1 MNITIPQYL
10 HSSGSQI
17 INCNCSDSLFAS
29 LTDLLFSIGTASVFD
44 SEAVL
49 MENNTSAKEA
59 IIAEAVFTIH
69 YLAAS
74 AIVPDQSVHHC
85 GIAGYIFRPS
95 SKNVCVCVGGGW
107 GGGGCDL
114 NLWQELIQWWKQV
127 SVKIWDSWVSLRCP
141 SSVSLAERDVSRN
154 TLFVD

>member
-107 GGGGCDL
+107 GGGGD
-114 NLWQELIQWWKQV
+114 V
-127 SVKIWDSWVSLRCP
+127 IWTFDRNWYSDGNKCP
-141 SSVSLAERDVSRN
+141 SKSETVEWVYVVHRQFRLQNEMWAEILYS
-154 TLFVD
+154 